1 MSPCAP
7 RLDLISMK
15 KKRWI
20 ALLLLV
26 LSAAAVAHFLRP
38 RFTPAERD
46 QYTALL
52 CHVVANGSH
61 DPRKDMQ
68 DVIENGN
75 ADYALQKL
83 EFNAAAAND
92 ALKRFAR
99 LDAAQQ
105 RDAAQSSGD
114 CQHLLGLNVQQ

>member
-1 MSPCAP
+1 
-7 RLDLISMK
+7 MK

-68 DVIENGN
+68 DLIENGN
-75 ADYALQKL
+75 ADYALQHL
-83 EFNAAAAND
+83 EYNAAAAND
-92 ALKRFAR
+92 ALKRFAK
-99 LDAAQQ
+99 LDTTQQHAAAQNA
-105 RDAAQSSGD
+105 DD
-114 CQHLLGLNVQQ
+114 CQRLLGLNVQQ